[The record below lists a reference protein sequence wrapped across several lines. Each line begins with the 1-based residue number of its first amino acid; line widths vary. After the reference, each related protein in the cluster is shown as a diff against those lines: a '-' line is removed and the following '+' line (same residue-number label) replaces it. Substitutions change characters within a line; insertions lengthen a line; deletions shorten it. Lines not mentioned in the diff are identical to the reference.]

1 MLDGHQAD
9 CLRLIFDRSSFTF
22 IEIDKGE
29 YPSFKIG
36 YLERKL
42 KVLALL
48 KN

>member
-9 CLRLIFDRSSFTF
+9 CLYLIFDRSSFTF

-29 YPSFKIG
+29 YLSFKAG
-36 YLERKL
+36 YLEPSL

-48 KN
+48 TN